1 MFLWFLFYAV
11 YLCPLILW
19 KICYLGD
26 DARGDDV
33 RGDFFI
39 HGGVQAGSAGCIDL
53 WDKNE
58 LFFDKLLDYV
68 KRYKDEILKN
78 QGKIPLVVKYE
89 DNTTME
95 CDSDF
100 YTKYCK
106 PIN

>member
-1 MFLWFLFYAV
+1 M

-26 DARGDDV
+26 DV
-33 RGDFFI
+33 RIVFFI
-39 HGGVQAGSAGCIDL
+39 HGGVGAGSAGCIDL

-58 LFFDKLLDYV
+58 VFFEIFLRYV
-68 KRYKDEILKN
+68 GQYKYEILSN
-78 QGKIPLVVKYE
+78 QGKIPLIVKYK

-100 YTKYCK
+100 YTKYCR